1 MWRGGDDMHNIDV
14 SDWQSNLIEL
24 ARLNGTNEKSL
35 VFPKAIGKSEMEKIA
50 QQLADVRKKSYVS
63 RT

>member
-1 MWRGGDDMHNIDV
+1 MHNIDV